1 MDKDEIEELK
11 QKLYEAI
18 DLHGRDSFIVLEI
31 SRELD
36 KHIAIEA
43 KNYEDN
49 NRCY

>member
-1 MDKDEIEELK
+1 MEKEKIEELK

-36 KHIAIEA
+36 KYIAIEV
-43 KNYEDN
+43 KNNEKN
-49 NRCY
+49 I